1 MALHFSPDEFLARE
15 KRLLAEMAESQL
27 DGMLLFAQES
37 SYWLTGYDTFGY
49 CFFQCLVLK
58 ADGTKALLTRSAD
71 LRQAQHTSNI
81 GDIRVW
87 VDRGTA
93 SPVLQLK
100 DMLAGMGLIGAT
112 IRLGVEYN
120 THGLTAYNGRQ
131 VDAILGAVATLLDAS
146 AIVPA
151 LRVVKSAAEIAYV
164 REAARLGDA
173 ALAAAEATI
182 AAGVDE
188 GLVLSRLQGA
198 IFEGGGDFPANE
210 VIIGSGPDA
219 LLCRYKSGRRV
230 LSDEDQITLEL
241 AGTYRHY
248 HAALMRT
255 VCVGQA
261 TARHVELH
269 AAAVA
274 ALAAVEAAMRAGN
287 TFGDVFAAH
296 ARELDARGLGQHRL
310 NACGYSLGARFTP
323 SWMDPQMFYADNPFV
338 IAPNMVLFAHMILMD
353 SETGTAMCLGRTYL
367 TTDSAPESLSAASTD
382 LLVKS

>member
-1 MALHFSPDEFLARE
+1 MALHFTPHEYAARE
-15 KRLLAEMAESQL
+15 TKLLAEMAKAGL

-37 SYWLTGYDTFGY
+37 TYWLTGYDTFGY
-49 CFFQCLVLK
+49 CFFQCVAVK

-81 GDIRVW
+81 SDIRIW
-87 VDRGTA
+87 VDRGGS
-93 SPVLQLK
+93 SPVEQLK
-100 DMLAGMGLIGAT
+100 DMLASMGLIGANT
-112 IRLGVEYN
+112 RLGVEYD
-120 THGLTAYNGRQ
+120 THGLTAKNGRQ
-131 VDAILGAVATLLDAS
+131 LDAILGGAATLVDAS
-146 AIVPA
+146 AIVPG
-151 LRVVKSAAEIAYV
+151 LRVIKSAAEIAYV

-182 AAGVDE
+182 GAGVDE

-219 LLCRYKSGRRV
+219 LLCRYKAGRRV
-230 LSDEDQITLEL
+230 LSSEDQITLEL

-255 VCVGQA
+255 VCVGRA
-261 TARHVELH
+261 TPRHIELH
-269 AAAVA
+269 AAASE
-274 ALAAVEAAMRAGN
+274 ALSAVEGAMRSGN

-296 ARELDARGLGQHRL
+296 AHVMDAHGLEKHRL

-338 IAPNMVLFAHMILMD
+338 IAPDMVLFAHMILMD
-353 SETGTAMCLGRTYL
+353 SDTGTAMCLGRTYL
-367 TTDSAPESLSAASTD
+367 TTAGAPDSLSKASTD
-382 LLVKS
+382 LLVK

>member
-1 MALHFSPDEFLARE
+1 MALHFSPDEFAARE
-15 KRLLAEMAESQL
+15 TKLLAEMAKAGL

-37 SYWLTGYDTFGY
+37 TYWLTGYDTFGY
-49 CFFQCLVLK
+49 CFFQCLAVK

-81 GDIRVW
+81 GDIRIW
-87 VDRGTA
+87 VDRGGS
-93 SPVLQLK
+93 SPVEQLK
-100 DMLAGMGLIGAT
+100 DMLASMGLIGGT
-112 IRLGVEYN
+112 IRLGVEYD
-120 THGLTAYNGRQ
+120 THGLTAKNGRQ
-131 VDAILGAVATLLDAS
+131 VDAILGPAAMLVDAS
-146 AIVPA
+146 SIVPS
-151 LRVVKSAAEIAYV
+151 LRVIKSAAEIAYV

-182 AAGVDE
+182 DAGVDE

-219 LLCRYKSGRRV
+219 LLCRYKAGRRV
-230 LSDEDQITLEL
+230 LSSEDQITLEL

-255 VCVGQA
+255 VCVGRA
-261 TARHVELH
+261 TPRHIELH
-269 AAAVA
+269 AAASE
-274 ALAAVEAAMRAGN
+274 ALSAVEAAMRSGN

-296 ARELDARGLGQHRL
+296 AEVMDAHGLEKHRL

-338 IAPNMVLFAHMILMD
+338 IVPNMVLFAHMILMD
-353 SETGTAMCLGRTYL
+353 SDSGTAMCLGRTYL
-367 TTDSAPESLSAASTD
+367 TTDGAPDSLSKASTD
-382 LLVKS
+382 LLVK

>member
-1 MALHFSPDEFLARE
+1 MALHFSPDEFAARE
-15 KRLLAEMAESQL
+15 TKLLAEMAKAGL

-37 SYWLTGYDTFGY
+37 TYWLTGYDTFGY
-49 CFFQCLVLK
+49 CFFQCLAVK

-81 GDIRVW
+81 GDIRIW
-87 VDRGTA
+87 VDRGGS
-93 SPVLQLK
+93 SPVEQLK
-100 DMLAGMGLIGAT
+100 DMLASMGLIGGT
-112 IRLGVEYN
+112 IRLGVEYD
-120 THGLTAYNGRQ
+120 THGLTAKNGRQ
-131 VDAILGAVATLLDAS
+131 VDAILGPAAMLVDAS
-146 AIVPA
+146 SIVPS
-151 LRVVKSAAEIAYV
+151 LRVIKSAAEIAYV

-182 AAGVDE
+182 DAGVDE

-219 LLCRYKSGRRV
+219 LLCRYKAGRRV
-230 LSDEDQITLEL
+230 LSSEDQITLEL

-255 VCVGQA
+255 VCVGRA
-261 TARHVELH
+261 TPRHIELH
-269 AAAVA
+269 AAASE
-274 ALAAVEAAMRAGN
+274 ALSAVEAAMRSGN

-296 ARELDARGLGQHRL
+296 AKVMDAHGLEKHRL

-338 IAPNMVLFAHMILMD
+338 IVPNMVLFAHMILMD
-353 SETGTAMCLGRTYL
+353 SDSGTAMCLGRTYL
-367 TTDSAPESLSAASTD
+367 TTDGVPDSLSKASTD
-382 LLVKS
+382 LLVK